1 MRARAMHVPETGTFT
16 HSSNNWAKH
25 HPTHL
30 GGKVTPGNQPGT
42 FAGLH
47 IANVDD
53 GDDPT
58 VEVRNGGP
66 GGELV
71 CALRAKAGAVIDR
84 SKDPVRCPA
93 GIHVV
98 VHGNPSRL
106 DATLLY
112 SIG

>member
-1 MRARAMHVPETGTFT
+1 MKARAMFSPDLGHFP
-16 HSSNNWAKH
+16 HSTTTWAKH

-42 FAGLH
+42 FAMLH
-47 IANVDD
+47 VANVEG

-71 CALRAKAGAVIDR
+71 CAVRAKAGASIDR
-84 SKDPVRCPA
+84 TKEPVRCPA

-106 DATLLY
+106 DATVLY